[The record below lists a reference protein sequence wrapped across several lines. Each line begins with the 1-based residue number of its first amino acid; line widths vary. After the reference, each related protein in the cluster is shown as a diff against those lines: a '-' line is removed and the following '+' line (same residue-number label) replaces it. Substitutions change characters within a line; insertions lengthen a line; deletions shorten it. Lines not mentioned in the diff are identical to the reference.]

1 MQLDFSRIILSFY
14 SQGWMLWVAF
24 LIIGFVMFKYANQLD
39 LSRREIRK
47 IEKSGAGLFAF
58 GIVIHLF
65 LLVALIKS

>member
-1 MQLDFSRIILSFY
+1 
-14 SQGWMLWVAF
+14 MLWVAF